1 MTKTLIPVSKYMTN
15 VPHTLSKNHTLEEA
29 KKTMREHDIRHLPIL
44 EGGKILGILSEKDI
58 DFIANY
64 HGTDIKKERIEQA
77 MTFDPYIVAP
87 TANLD
92 EVCRVMRREKIGSVL
107 IEENKKIVGIFTWVD
122 ALRALEE
129 VL

>member
-1 MTKTLIPVSKYMTN
+1 MTKNQIPVSKYMTN
-15 VPHTLSKNHTLEEA
+15 IPHTLSKNHTLEEA
-29 KKTMREHDIRHLPIL
+29 KKTMKEYDIRHIPIL
-44 EGGKILGILSEKDI
+44 EGGKILGVLSEKDI

-77 MTFDPYIVAP
+77 MTFDPVVVNP
-87 TANLD
+87 TMNLD
-92 EVCRVMRREKIGSVL
+92 DVCRVMRRDKISSVL
-107 IEENKKIVGIFTWVD
+107 VEENKKIVGIFTWVD